1 MRRFL
6 QVLALAGALTVAA
19 APAFGQGCVM
29 CSTGAHAAGEKAE
42 RSLLHGVVV
51 LLVPPVGMMA
61 GLVGLAFYYRREP

>member
-1 MRRFL
+1 MKRFL
-6 QVLALAGALTVAA
+6 QILALAGVLTV

-51 LLVPPVGMMA
+51 LLVPPVGMMV